1 MIRAGHTHSLQ
12 HMKKT
17 LDTEEIVISSLLLL
31 CGAIATVTRYILIPA
46 VCLILALLGW
56 RPPATAAPTSI
67 SRMEL
72 EEAALFPALMPP
84 ANRDNRVEL
93 LMGELQT
100 IAPCDWKAREALI
113 RRVQEA
119 RIQQEAR
126 IRLARETS
134 DLEAQEAIVDRW
146 NDYRS
151 EVPTAEDR
159 SPSLR
164 RRNR

>member
-12 HMKKT
+12 HMKT
-17 LDTEEIVISSLLLL
+17 IDTEEIIISSLLLL

-46 VCLILALLGW
+46 VCLVLALLGW
-56 RPPATAAPTSI
+56 RPPAKAAPTSI

-72 EEAALFPALMPP
+72 EEAALFPALLPTAGRSSRLEPMP
-84 ANRDNRVEL
+84 AERLRTSNR
-93 LMGELQT
+93 
-100 IAPCDWKAREALI
+100 LI
-113 RRVQEA
+113 SAHRRVRAAQ
-119 RIQQEAR
+119 
-126 IRLARETS
+126 

>member
-1 MIRAGHTHSLQ
+1 
-12 HMKKT
+12 MKKT

-31 CGAIATVTRYILIPA
+31 CGAIATITRYILIPA
-46 VCLILALLGW
+46 VCLVLALLGW

-72 EEAALFPALMPP
+72 EEAALFPALLPP
-84 ANRDNRVEL
+84 ADRGGRLEPVPAERLRTANRLISAADWVSQWQPNAPRWKRVN
-93 LMGELQT
+93 T
-100 IAPCDWKAREALI
+100 AR
-113 RRVQEA
+113 
-119 RIQQEAR
+119 
-126 IRLARETS
+126 

>member
-12 HMKKT
+12 HMKT
-17 LDTEEIVISSLLLL
+17 IDTEEIIISSLLLL

-46 VCLILALLGW
+46 VCLVLALLGW
-56 RPPATAAPTSI
+56 RPPAKAAPTSI

-72 EEAALFPALMPP
+72 EEAALFPALLPTAGRSSRLEPMPAERLRT
-84 ANRDNRVEL
+84 ANRLISAADGVDQWQPNAPRWKRVN
-93 LMGELQT
+93 T
-100 IAPCDWKAREALI
+100 AR
-113 RRVQEA
+113 
-119 RIQQEAR
+119 
-126 IRLARETS
+126 

>member
-12 HMKKT
+12 HMKT
-17 LDTEEIVISSLLLL
+17 IDTEEIVISSLLLL
-31 CGAIATVTRYILIPA
+31 CGAIATITRYILIPA
-46 VCLILALLGW
+46 VCLVLALLRW

-72 EEAALFPALMPP
+72 EEAALFPALLPLADRGGRLEPVP
-84 ANRDNRVEL
+84 AERLRTSNR
-93 LMGELQT
+93 
-100 IAPCDWKAREALI
+100 LI
-113 RRVQEA
+113 SAHRRVRAAQN
-119 RIQQEAR
+119 
-126 IRLARETS
+126 
-134 DLEAQEAIVDRW
+134 LEAQEAIVDRW

-164 RRNR
+164 KRNR